1 MSGQVPWWFGDFYS
15 GTLHE
20 LELTAAWK
28 PTSLF
33 IVEFSGVRN
42 IGRLA
47 EGRFTQDLVGTRL
60 RLNFSPDLQLNSFLQ
75 YDNESR
81 SFGTNTRL
89 RWTFHPLGDL
99 FVVYNHNLLREL
111 VPGTTTLGTAARR
124 RWAFAS
130 NELLVKLQY
139 TFRY

>member
-1 MSGQVPWWFGDFYS
+1 MSWWFGDFYGGS
-15 GTLHE
+15 LDE
-20 LELTAAWK
+20 LELTASWK
-28 PTSLF
+28 PSPLM
-33 IVEFSGVRN
+33 ILELSGEHNV
-42 IGRLA
+42 GRLPQ
-47 EGRFTQDLVGTRL
+47 GRFTQDLVGTRV
-60 RLNFSPDLQLNSFLQ
+60 RLNVSPDLQLNSFVQ

-99 FVVYNHNLLREL
+99 FVVYNHNVVREL
-111 VPGTTTLGTAARR
+111 TPGYPTDDRPDR

-130 NELLVKLQY
+130 NELLVKAQY